1 MSPFGPEENSFE
13 PALLL
18 ALTVMVGVALGR
30 DVFYDVVT
38 QAVAM
43 TALALL
49 VAALVL
55 PVLGLARLLGAR
67 PVVTHRTIEPLEE
80 GVPIAPDLESEA
92 GTEDG
97 ILLSAREIVAE
108 REPEE
113 PVAPPSLERNAGS
126 VGVKVRAGMASH
138 NDNLGWAGSRLT
150 HSGLR

>member
-1 MSPFGPEENSFE
+1 MSPFGSEENSFE

-55 PVLGLARLLGAR
+55 PVLGLARLLGVR
-67 PVVTHRTIEPLEE
+67 PAVEAQRSIVALEE
-80 GVPIAPDLESEA
+80 TPDQDSEEEGKSPA
-92 GTEDG
+92 EL
-97 ILLSAREIVAE
+97 LLSAREIVE
-108 REPEE
+108 EQEPEE
-113 PVAPPSLERNAGS
+113 PPSPPSLERNAGS
-126 VGVKVRAGMASH
+126 SGIKVRAGMASH

>member
-55 PVLGLARLLGAR
+55 PLLGLARLLGGR
-67 PVVTHRTIEPLEE
+67 PAVAERSSISLEE
-80 GVPIAPDLESEA
+80 TLPEEEA
-92 GTEDG
+92 EMEAE
-97 ILLSAREIVAE
+97 ILFSAREIVADQE
-108 REPEE
+108 TEQPTS
-113 PVAPPSLERNAGS
+113 PPSLERNAGS
-126 VGVKVRAGMASH
+126 SGVKVKAGMASH
-138 NDNLGWAGSRLT
+138 NDNLGWAGSRLN

>member
-1 MSPFGPEENSFE
+1 MSPFGSEENSFE

-55 PVLGLARLLGAR
+55 PLFGLARLLGGR
-67 PVVTHRTIEPLEE
+67 PATETPRSNVALEE
-80 GVPIAPDLESEA
+80 TLDQDFDEEGRTQAELLVAA
-92 GTEDG
+92 RG
-97 ILLSAREIVAE
+97 IVEE
-108 REPEE
+108 QEPEE
-113 PVAPPSLERNAGS
+113 SASPPSLERNAGS
-126 VGVKVRAGMASH
+126 SGVKVRAGMASH

>member
-55 PVLGLARLLGAR
+55 PLLGLARLLGGR
-67 PVVTHRTIEPLEE
+67 PAVAERSSISLEE
-80 GVPIAPDLESEA
+80 TLPEEEA
-92 GTEDG
+92 EMEAE
-97 ILLSAREIVAE
+97 ILFSAREIVADQE
-108 REPEE
+108 TEQPTS
-113 PVAPPSLERNAGS
+113 PPSLERNAGS
-126 VGVKVRAGMASH
+126 SGVKVKAGMASH

>member
-1 MSPFGPEENSFE
+1 MSPFESEENSFE

-55 PVLGLARLLGAR
+55 PLLGLARFLGGR
-67 PVVTHRTIEPLEE
+67 PAVPVRAEELAAVGEPEIPEPESLIAPLEASE
-80 GVPIAPDLESEA
+80 GAQH
-92 GTEDG
+92 
-97 ILLSAREIVAE
+97 
-108 REPEE
+108 EE
-113 PVAPPSLERNAGS
+113 PFLPPSLERNAAS
-126 VGVKVRAGMASH
+126 AGVKVRASMASH
-138 NDNLGWAGSRLT
+138 NDNLGWTGSRLT

>member
-1 MSPFGPEENSFE
+1 MSPFGSEENSFE

-55 PVLGLARLLGAR
+55 PLFGLARLLGGR
-67 PVVTHRTIEPLEE
+67 PAVTKRTSISPQEDIHREE
-80 GVPIAPDLESEA
+80 AEA
-92 GTEDG
+92 EV
-97 ILLSAREIVAE
+97 LLSAREIIADQAPAE
-108 REPEE
+108 P
-113 PVAPPSLERNAGS
+113 ASPPSLERNAGS
-126 VGVKVRAGMASH
+126 AGVRVKAVVTSH
-138 NDNLGWAGSRLT
+138 NDNLSWAGSRLT
-150 HSGLR
+150 HFGLR

>member
-1 MSPFGPEENSFE
+1 MSPFESEENSFE

-55 PVLGLARLLGAR
+55 PLLGLARFLGGRPAVSTRTEELLELGEPEIPEPESLIA
-67 PVVTHRTIEPLEE
+67 PLEAQECEKHDEPL
-80 GVPIAPDLESEA
+80 S
-92 GTEDG
+92 
-97 ILLSAREIVAE
+97 
-108 REPEE
+108 
-113 PVAPPSLERNAGS
+113 PPSLERNAAS
-126 VGVKVRAGMASH
+126 AGVKVRASMAPH